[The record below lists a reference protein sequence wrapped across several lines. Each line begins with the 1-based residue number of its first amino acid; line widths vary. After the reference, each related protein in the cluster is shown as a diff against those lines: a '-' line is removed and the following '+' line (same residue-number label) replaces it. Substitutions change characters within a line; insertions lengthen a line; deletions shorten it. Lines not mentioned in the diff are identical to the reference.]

1 MQETELLGRSKFF
14 KILLFLVC
22 PFSFSYPQV
31 FPVKKVDSLLNTGI
45 ENIVNQKYDLAK
57 KDFLI
62 LEKEYPQLPVGKI
75 YVAVVE
81 IASSYDLAIPFRS
94 EFIKEKLDEAEDLS
108 EKLIDSDESN
118 IWNYYFLALATGYK
132 AYFDALTG
140 DWLSAF
146 GAGVTSVNLFEHCLE
161 VDSSFHEALI
171 AIGTYKYWKS
181 SKMEFLNW
189 LPFVKDEREEG
200 IKLLE
205 RAVNNSTY
213 NSYLAINSLIWI
225 YIDRREFR
233 KAIKIAESVLR
244 QYPNSRFFKYGLAR
258 AYEDVDRQK
267 SIEIYY
273 EILNSFADSE
283 RLNHYNEI
291 VLKHLIAQQYARL
304 GEYDSALALCDEI
317 LSIKNITNY
326 VLNKLRDRLDR
337 VKSLKK
343 EISNR

>member
-1 MQETELLGRSKFF
+1 MQETELLGHYKFF
-14 KILLFLVC
+14 EILVFLVC
-22 PFSFSYPQV
+22 FISFSHAQI
-31 FPVKKVDSLLNTGI
+31 FSNEKVDSLLNAGI
-45 ENIVNQKYDLAK
+45 ENIINQKYDLAK

-62 LEKEYPQLPVGKI
+62 LEKEFPQLPAGKI
-75 YVAVVE
+75 YVAAAE
-81 IASSYDLAIPFRS
+81 IARSYDLAIPFRS
-94 EFIKEKLDEAEDLS
+94 EFIKKKLDEAEDLS
-108 EKLIDSDESN
+108 EKLIDADDSN
-118 IWNYYFLALATGYK
+118 IWNYYFLALSTGYK

-200 IKLLE
+200 IRLLE
-205 RAVNNSTY
+205 RAVNNSSY

-225 YIDRREFR
+225 YIDRKEFR
-233 KAIKIAESVLR
+233 KAIKIAESVLV

-267 SIEIYY
+267 SIEVYY
-273 EILNSFADSE
+273 EILNSLTDSE

-304 GEYDSALALCDEI
+304 EQYDAALAMCNEI
-317 LSIKNITNY
+317 LGIKSITDY
-326 VLNKLRDRLDR
+326 VLNKLGDRLDR
-337 VKSLKK
+337 VKMLKK